1 MQAHPTYPLTAPARQ
16 REDGR
21 PRPIDRLGRGLA
33 VIVRR
38 AQYGQMI
45 RALEQLPNPVLAGIG
60 LRRGD
65 IPAHAHRLI
74 YGSE

>member
-1 MQAHPTYPLTAPARQ
+1 MQAHATYPLTAPARQ

-21 PRPIDRLGRGLA
+21 PRPIHRLGRRLA
-33 VIVRR
+33 AIVRR

-45 RALEQLPNPVLAGIG
+45 HALDQLPDHVLADAG

-74 YGSE
+74 YGRE